1 MIGNGLT
8 RPESCFPIWPYQPL
22 PLFSQWRHKP
32 LVILVWSTNTYQ
44 PADLSLNLPQEAFT
58 NYYHRGEDRGIG
70 LAVGIEV
77 RWCGRVAIV
86 M

>member
-1 MIGNGLT
+1 MLTGSRARPAKTHGAFGLVGG
-8 RPESCFPIWPYQPL
+8 WL
-22 PLFSQWRHKP
+22 
-32 LVILVWSTNTYQ
+32 TNAYH
-44 PADLSLNLPQEAFT
+44 PADLSLNLPSGTFT
-58 NYYHRGEDRGIG
+58 KHYHRGEDRGID

>member
-1 MIGNGLT
+1 
-8 RPESCFPIWPYQPL
+8 
-22 PLFSQWRHKP
+22 
-32 LVILVWSTNTYQ
+32 
-44 PADLSLNLPQEAFT
+44 EAFT
-58 NYYHRGEDRGIG
+58 KHYHRGLGRGID